1 MRYSLK
7 TLLALPL
14 IVIVTYSTILPF
26 VYSERY
32 YVLSNLHIKDW
43 DLLSMEESELD
54 QMIFG
59 KESDSFYMS
68 NTTDGIKTSVQMFGF
83 ASSTASTR
91 WDHKKA
97 VEKVDK
103 QMREFLGRNPD
114 LVSDWA
120 AIEIYTYEYT
130 MVGVGKLLK
139 QAQKMQQKM
148 EEAQAS
154 LSEEILEVSGG
165 GGAVSIKISGM
176 GEFKDLKL
184 DPEFLKEDPEF
195 VSDAILQAIVDASE
209 QAKKKND
216 DAMSGLT
223 GGMQMPGLF

>member
-14 IVIVTYSTILPF
+14 IAIVTYRITYSTILPF

-43 DLLSMEESELD
+43 DLLSMGESELD

-59 KESDSFYMS
+59 KKSESFYMS

-83 ASSTASTR
+83 AFSTASTR

-120 AIEIYTYEYT
+120 AIEIYTYEPDYRYGPNYVKKRQISYT
-130 MVGVGKLLK
+130 RF
-139 QAQKMQQKM
+139 
-148 EEAQAS
+148 ETYP
-154 LSEEILEVSGG
+154 
-165 GGAVSIKISGM
+165 
-176 GEFKDLKL
+176 
-184 DPEFLKEDPEF
+184 PE
-195 VSDAILQAIVDASE
+195 
-209 QAKKKND
+209 
-216 DAMSGLT
+216 
-223 GGMQMPGLF
+223 